1 MSMTLLR
8 SYNFFYFSMFSVFL
22 SFLPVYLSA
31 QGVSKT
37 QIGFLIAMGGLVGM
51 FSQPLWGVVSD
62 KTKTVKK
69 VLLLILSASI
79 LVGTLLFQTTQLS
92 LLILL
97 VGLMYFFFMP
107 TDPLTESLNFQL
119 SQKHQIN
126 YGSVRMFGA
135 LGYACASLIIG
146 YSSDHFGMGS
156 MMVLFLG
163 YGLITLLFGLAL
175 PDVPANAKKLAWKD
189 LRAFFAKRETIT
201 FFILVFLLA
210 IPHRLND
217 NFIGIYVESL
227 GGNIRLIGQAWFLM
241 TLVEVLFFA
250 MSHRFVKPG
259 NEWKVITA
267 AGGIYAIRF
276 YLSSIVTDPHLVVY
290 LQLLQGVTF
299 VLFYTAAIQY
309 LYTIIP
315 EEWRATGQTILAV
328 LFFGVSGIFGSV
340 IGGWIFEVYGGS
352 MLYTVMAVLSL
363 LGVAYSLLM
372 AGRAK
377 SRGRS

>member
-1 MSMTLLR
+1 MSIALLR

-37 QIGFLIAMGGLVGM
+37 QIGFMIALGGLVGM

-69 VLLLILSASI
+69 VLLLILFISI
-79 LVGTLLFQTTQLS
+79 LVGTLLFQMS
-92 LLILL
+92 EVPLLILL

-146 YSSDHFGMGS
+146 YSSDHFGMES
-156 MMVLFLG
+156 LVYLFLG
-163 YGLITLLFGLAL
+163 YGLITVLFGLAL
-175 PDVPANAKKLAWKD
+175 PDVPAHAKKLAWKD

-201 FFILVFLLA
+201 FFVLVFLLA

-250 MSHRFVKPG
+250 ISHRFVKPG

-267 AGGIYAIRF
+267 AGGIYALRF
-276 YLSSIVTDPHLVVY
+276 FLSAIVTDPYLVVY

-340 IGGWIFEVYGGS
+340 VGGWVFEVYGGS
-352 MLYTVMAVLSL
+352 MLYMMMTGLSV
-363 LGVAYSLLM
+363 LGVCYSLVM
-372 AGRAK
+372 AGRARM
-377 SRGRS
+377 RGQA